1 MKYTFSD
8 DEIDS
13 DGLSIHRSARNSG
26 VSTPFEDR
34 GPTITASGRQVKS
47 RYAGLYGE
55 SMLVDKR
62 REIDNEEGVEVNGD
76 PEQDTIEVSGSGAP
90 NGHARG
96 GGKESRGARRSK
108 GYTQE
113 AQSDDESDAPPTEE
127 EWTGNEEE
135 SDDDEPELDDDDE
148 EMSDADSTNAA
159 NEIDE
164 NTQESLV
171 VQLRYRKTDQDK
183 GETVQVTTNGYL
195 PYHDFKD
202 RNQPL
207 LSSSPLPQTIHAR
220 QEPQHAEGLVKEPLK
235 EVLPTSG
242 DSMTEDDLHVPKN
255 LMHERVGLPMMSG

>member
-62 REIDNEEGVEVNGD
+62 REIDGDEGTDVNGNL
-76 PEQDTIEVSGSGAP
+76 EQDTIEVSSSGAI
-90 NGHARG
+90 NGHVRG
-96 GGKESRGARRSK
+96 GGRESRGVRRSK
-108 GYTQE
+108 GYTTQE
-113 AQSDDESDAPPTEE
+113 TQSEEESDAPPTEE

-148 EMSDADSTNAA
+148 EMSDIDSA
-159 NEIDE
+159 NGVNEEDE

-171 VQLRYRKTDQDK
+171 VQLRYRKPSQDESK
-183 GETVQVTTNGYL
+183 VTMNGYHGSL
-195 PYHDFKD
+195 DLS
-202 RNQPL
+202 RPL
-207 LSSSPLPQTIHAR
+207 ILSPPPLSQSDQAR
-220 QEPQHAEGLVKEPLK
+220 QEIQQAEGAPKEPVKEL
-235 EVLPTSG
+235 LPSSG
-242 DSMTEDDLHVPKN
+242 DSMTDDERHVPKD